1 VDPEQLDAL
10 CRTDPGRPRIVIL
23 NYPSNPTGGTYGFD
37 ELQGLAEVA
46 RRYRVILLSD
56 EIYGKLH
63 HRGEHRSIVPLYPEG
78 TVFSGGLSKW
88 CGATAARLSK
98 RSIVSVT
105 GSTPRMPDI
114 MGGTY
119 TGGGSLLPGISMKG
133 DEMKTLQKIV
143 VSALAVVLLGFL
155 PTDSGAQDVEGAKD
169 HPLFNRLPD
178 YHIDTYRESEF
189 DSYNKFVASDG
200 SYTTVEGRYYYINYY
215 FDEGTQYLSE
225 AAIKRNYS
233 EALKRIGGVVE
244 YEDRYNVYM
253 SLDKGGKVTW
263 VHVGAWNRGQGVGL
277 YIIEEKAMEQVIV
290 ADADALMQEIN
301 LTGKAAVYGIY
312 FDTGKAVVKP
322 ESGPALAEIEKLLQK
337 NSDMKIYV
345 VGHTD
350 SVGEFDNNM
359 GLSQRRAAAVV
370 EVLVS
375 EHGVDRSRLEPHGV
389 GPLVPASTN
398 TSEDGRAMNRRV
410 ELVER

>member
-1 VDPEQLDAL
+1 MNM
-10 CRTDPGRPRIVIL
+10 PRRSFFVFAIVFL
-23 NYPSNPTGGTYGFD
+23 T
-37 ELQGLAEVA
+37 
-46 RRYRVILLSD
+46 
-56 EIYGKLH
+56 
-63 HRGEHRSIVPLYPEG
+63 
-78 TVFSGGLSKW
+78 
-88 CGATAARLSK
+88 
-98 RSIVSVT
+98 
-105 GSTPRMPDI
+105 
-114 MGGTY
+114 
-119 TGGGSLLPGISMKG
+119 LLPGG
-133 DEMKTLQKIV
+133 
-143 VSALAVVLLGFL
+143 A
-155 PTDSGAQDVEGAKD
+155 GAQDIAGAKD

-178 YHIDTYRESEF
+178 YHIDKYEESEF
-189 DSYNKFVASDG
+189 DTYDRFVGEDG
-200 SYTTVEGRYYYINYY
+200 GYKTVEGRYFYINYY

-233 EALKRIGGVVE
+233 EALKRIGGVVL

-263 VHVGAWNRGQGVGL
+263 VHVGAWNGGQGVGL

-290 ADADALMQEIN
+290 ADADALLKEIN

-312 FDTGKAVVKP
+312 FNTGKAVVKP
-322 ESGPALAEIEKLLQK
+322 ESGPALAEIEKLLRK

-350 SVGEFDNNM
+350 SVGEFDYNM

-370 EVLVS
+370 EVLVAT
-375 EHGVDRSRLEPHGV
+375 HGIDRGRLEPHGV